1 MSAVVLAAGEG
12 TRMRSTRP
20 KPLHRL
26 CGRPMVLHVLDALAE
41 LSVARVVV
49 VVGHRAEWVTK
60 TLIEHAPPGMAI
72 EFVEQVEQR
81 GTGDAMAVALTGLPD
96 EDGDDDGDV
105 VVLPGDTPL
114 LRPATLAALVHQ
126 HRISDNAATLL
137 TAELDDPSG
146 YGRVVRGRDDS
157 VARVVEHVDASD
169 DELAVREINTS
180 IYCFRRSVL
189 APSLRRLS
197 PANAQGEHYLTD
209 VVGVLYEAGHKV
221 GSVLVSDTME
231 VAGVNDRAQLAVAE
245 AELRDR
251 INERWM
257 RRGVTMWDPERTYID
272 VDVEIDPDVVHAP
285 GGHPPGVVCRGR
297 TRRDRPRRPSGR
309 HGGGGG
315 GTGGF
320 ECGPALGDRGQCPYR
335 SVRRAG
341 RGNRGAG
348 RRGGRAVDRDSR
360 GDRPGSDGSDGSG
373 SVVGMEFTPRRRL
386 ELVSGRSHP
395 ELARDVA
402 RQLGVELG
410 EANLREFANG
420 EIHCRFDTSIRGS
433 DVFIIQT
440 HCGPVNDSLME
451 HLIMIDAAKRASA
464 KRITAVCPYYGYSRQ
479 DRKATGR
486 EPITAKLVADM
497 LSVAGAD
504 RVVSVDL
511 HSGQIQGFFNVPF
524 DHLTAAPVL
533 VDYLRTQRSDD
544 LVVVAPDAGRVKVAE
559 RFSQHLTADL
569 AVVHKR
575 RLRGTANQVEA
586 LHVVGDVEGRQCV
599 LIDDMIDTAGTIVA
613 AADLLVDRG
622 AAEVW
627 CMATH
632 AVLSDPAVDRLKN
645 SALTRVVVT
654 NTLPIPQD
662 RHFDKLEVLSVAK
675 LISDAIDA
683 VFEDSSVSEI
693 FGGENLA

>member
-1 MSAVVLAAGEG
+1 
-12 TRMRSTRP
+12 
-20 KPLHRL
+20 
-26 CGRPMVLHVLDALAE
+26 
-41 LSVARVVV
+41 VA
-49 VVGHRAEWVTK
+49 
-60 TLIEHAPPGMAI
+60 
-72 EFVEQVEQR
+72 
-81 GTGDAMAVALTGLPD
+81 
-96 EDGDDDGDV
+96 
-105 VVLPGDTPL
+105 
-114 LRPATLAALVHQ
+114 
-126 HRISDNAATLL
+126 
-137 TAELDDPSG
+137 
-146 YGRVVRGRDDS
+146 
-157 VARVVEHVDASD
+157 
-169 DELAVREINTS
+169 
-180 IYCFRRSVL
+180 
-189 APSLRRLS
+189 
-197 PANAQGEHYLTD
+197 
-209 VVGVLYEAGHKV
+209 
-221 GSVLVSDTME
+221 
-231 VAGVNDRAQLAVAE
+231 
-245 AELRDR
+245 
-251 INERWM
+251 
-257 RRGVTMWDPERTYID
+257 
-272 VDVEIDPDVVHAP
+272 
-285 GGHPPGVVCRGR
+285 
-297 TRRDRPRRPSGR
+297 
-309 HGGGGG
+309 
-315 GTGGF
+315 
-320 ECGPALGDRGQCPYR
+320 
-335 SVRRAG
+335 
-341 RGNRGAG
+341 
-348 RRGGRAVDRDSR
+348 
-360 GDRPGSDGSDGSG
+360 
-373 SVVGMEFTPRRRL
+373 MEFTPRRRL

-395 ELARDVA
+395 ELAQDVA
-402 RQLGVELG
+402 KQLGVTLG

-511 HSGQIQGFFNVPF
+511 HSGQIQGFFDVPF

-533 VDYLRTQRSDD
+533 VDYLRAQRGED

-575 RLRGTANQVEA
+575 RLRGDTNQVEA

-613 AADLLVDRG
+613 AADLLADRG
-622 AAEVW
+622 ASEVW

-654 NTLPIPQD
+654 DTLPIPPD
-662 RHFDKLEVLSVAK
+662 RRFDKLEVLSVAK

-683 VFEDSSVSEI
+683 VFEDTSVSEI